1 MKYTVITDN
10 GGGEE
15 QIYHD
20 VEGQIYTFPPIYRE
34 KLLPGTQV
42 VYHRN
47 KKTSTSPSF
56 PTRMSDDSHYFGV
69 AEIGEVRPTNDGN
82 LRATITN
89 FRRFKNAVEIHKAG
103 GGYYEK
109 DPFWQQGVRA
119 ANKEVYD
126 TIVAASEFPPIPQDS
141 KRIKTSGVKTTTSLV
156 EGIVSNPF
164 CHKKYQVVTGTKGY
178 YLKNLSD
185 GVYYELGKVSSFDYK
200 VGALKV
206 LAKKADPSQDNL
218 SFLVRHEGQQT
229 IDIGIFDQI
238 SKGLHFTGRND
249 GIDISINLLT

>member
-1 MKYTVITDN
+1 MNYTIITDN
-10 GGGEE
+10 GGGED

-20 VEGQIYTFPPIYRE
+20 VEGQIYTFPPMYRE

-47 KKTSTSPSF
+47 KKTSTSPSI

-89 FRRFKNAVEIHKAG
+89 FRRFKYAVEIHKTDG
-103 GGYYEK
+103 SYYEEN
-109 DPFWQQGVRA
+109 PFWQQGVRA
-119 ANKEVYD
+119 ANKSVYD
-126 TIVAASEFPPIPQDS
+126 TIVAASEFPPIPHDS

-156 EGIVSNPF
+156 EGVASNPF
-164 CHKKYQVVTGTKGY
+164 CQKKYQVVTGKKGY

-185 GVYYELGKVSSFDYK
+185 GVYYELGQVTSFDFK
-200 VGALKV
+200 EGAIKV
-206 LAKKADPSQDNL
+206 LAKKADIKSEKL
-218 SFLVRHEGQQT
+218 SFLIRHEGQQT

-238 SKGLHFTGRND
+238 SNGLHFTGR
-249 GIDISINLLT
+249 IDEKNISINLLT